1 MTGAASS
8 LYLSRHPL
16 DLLRQFTDPQRVR
29 SAVRNR
35 SQSIGEG
42 QQAVG
47 DKGIG
52 TGWQARPINRK
63 FNNFAIKSHSG
74 SPFHVFNDHTGEFP
88 DVKKIW
94 VRISSFC
101 NFISKTGKRGGADA
115 VG

>member
-1 MTGAASS
+1 MTSFLHLPGN
-8 LYLSRHPL
+8 PL
-16 DLLRQFTDPQRVR
+16 DLLGQLTDPQRVR
-29 SAVRNR
+29 GTVRNR
-35 SQSIGEG
+35 SQRIGKGE
-42 QQAVG
+42 QAVG

-63 FNNFAIKSHSG
+63 FNDFAIKSHSG
-74 SPFHVFNDHTGEFP
+74 SPFHVFNDHMGEFP